1 MQVIIDR
8 EILDEVETTVTQD
21 EFAQYLL
28 SHTVNFAT
36 CAFIVQTLL
45 DAVEK
50 ARENLE
56 ENNEQI

>member
-8 EILDEVETTVTQD
+8 KILDEVESTVTQD

-50 ARENLE
+50 AREDL
-56 ENNEQI
+56 NE

>member
-1 MQVIIDR
+1 MEVIVDR
-8 EILDEVETTVTQD
+8 KILDEVESTVTQD

-45 DAVEK
+45 SAIEK
-50 ARENLE
+50 GREILE
-56 ENNEQI
+56 ESNE

>member
-21 EFAQYLL
+21 EFVQYLL
-28 SHTVNFAT
+28 SHTVNLAT

-45 DAVEK
+45 DAVKE
-50 ARENLE
+50 ARESLE
-56 ENNEQI
+56 ENNE

>member
-8 EILDEVETTVTQD
+8 EILDEVKTTVTQD

-45 DAVEK
+45 DAVER
-50 ARENLE
+50 AREDLDGVNK
-56 ENNEQI
+56 

>member
-1 MQVIIDR
+1 MEVIVDR
-8 EILDEVETTVTQD
+8 KILDEVESTVTQD

-45 DAVEK
+45 SAIEK
-50 ARENLE
+50 GREILE
-56 ENNEQI
+56 DLNE